1 MESSL
6 LYIFFFFITLAS
18 VAFPEEGRWNPGPGT
33 HRAPVLLL
41 GYGLISRVQTQASL
55 QKKKNSTSTALGLG

>member
-6 LYIFFFFITLAS
+6 LYIYFFITLAS
-18 VAFPEEGRWNPGPGT
+18 VAFPEEERWNPGPGT
-33 HRAPVLLL
+33 HRAPVLLP